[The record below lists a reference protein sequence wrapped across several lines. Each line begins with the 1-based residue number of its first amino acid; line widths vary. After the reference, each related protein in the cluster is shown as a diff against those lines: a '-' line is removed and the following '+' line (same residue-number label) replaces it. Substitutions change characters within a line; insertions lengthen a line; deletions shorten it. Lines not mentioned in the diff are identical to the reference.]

1 MYSSLDSLRDF
12 IRDTIRPIQEFKNAT
27 SHGSEQKMTRF
38 WITFLLA
45 GLLSCDDADEEK
57 GHIDLGIY
65 YGVPTTFVDQIVD
78 TTQESGE
85 EVRELGESFE
95 PCFGD
100 TIANS
105 TADWIIVVV
114 NSTAKCPSSQPDNV
128 LLLQYDVKGETMI
141 VPDSSMDLLDTIR
154 DFLGIGDEEFST
166 PPSIFTPSFI
176 ALIALF
182 VLAIALNACCLL
194 SKRCKRITKSLIRL
208 EKNEDRNSKQI
219 RDAVCPCLKK
229 PKAPIIKADNH
240 KPAPLPTV
248 EEIASDTTTSLSGQ
262 FSDGE
267 DEDTKI
273 DRYFKDI
280 CNQDLISGC
289 STKCKNEINV
299 IPCIPPHFAETNK
312 HVPSTAPFIFTP
324 LIVLVTSLE
333 KRIANT
339 RHAVKDQI
347 VGVYHYDP
355 PNENKLKFHLS
366 DFKKYVRTVRGE
378 KYQSPYL
385 AATLKE
391 LLRVVT
397 HDKEKYDEAIPLIK
411 DEIYPKLY
419 AVMIT
424 PQRKEESEEQYKKRK
439 KGKYIKILTQLPEK
453 RRDTLAYLM
462 LHLYR
467 VVNEPVK
474 MDLKRIC
481 WELYPSVFG
490 LRKVQILESEIS
502 NPVTMKE
509 YRDVFMELLELGEQT
524 WRRFFIYK
532 DQTKCTIIAELPD
545 NTLKKDKTAKTK

>member
-12 IRDTIRPIQEFKNAT
+12 IRDTIRPIQ
-27 SHGSEQKMTRF
+27 
-38 WITFLLA
+38 

-194 SKRCKRITKSLIRL
+194 SKRCKRITK
-208 EKNEDRNSKQI
+208 NSKQI

-248 EEIASDTTTSLSGQ
+248 EEIASDTTTSY
-262 FSDGE
+262 DGE

-273 DRYFKDI
+273 DRYFKDMNLPHVQHTWTKGKLI
-280 CNQDLISGC
+280 TDLVHTWNDDWKDKKKTVELFARVKLGERSHSPRC

-299 IPCIPPHFAETNK
+299 IPCIPP
-312 HVPSTAPFIFTP
+312 
-324 LIVLVTSLE
+324 
-333 KRIANT
+333 IANT